1 MHSASA
7 FRTIRGGISNI
18 RCLMSYATPSDA
30 KLPGGV
36 ATTPDN
42 ANDMKRML
50 IEIGHVEAIYRY
62 PP

>member
-1 MHSASA
+1 
-7 FRTIRGGISNI
+7 
-18 RCLMSYATPSDA
+18 MSYATPSDA